1 MSRNRQRIKLTGRL
15 QGVGL
20 RPLVWR
26 IANSIGLTGWVSN
39 DAQGVCIEVQGAK
52 VDLEQFILN
61 LREQLPESARIDSEQ
76 IDDIPIQLMGKG
88 QEEGFAIL
96 NSQGQG
102 HTLCD
107 ALPDMAPCENC
118 IRELFDPA
126 NRRYLYPMI
135 SCTQCGPRYSI
146 QTSVPFDRERT
157 TLDRF
162 PLCNKCDS
170 EYSDPENRRFHSQTI
185 GCFECGPS
193 WTWSEMN
200 SQAIHSTNSDRVE
213 FILERF
219 VQILLA
225 DGIILVKGI
234 GGFQLLCDAKS
245 QHAAQKIRN
254 IKNREHKPFALMVES
269 IAQAVEIA
277 EFSYAAHVALQQSH
291 RPIVVGARKPV
302 DCTRRANFGRWISD
316 LDSSLGI
323 MLPNSPMLHLL
334 ARRFGRPIVITSAN
348 RSSEPMMIDDNQAI
362 EQFGDLVDAILMHDR
377 QIVEPLDDPVVIDT
391 SVGLIPIRLGRGN
404 TPYRLS
410 SDRSHLGSMTAVA
423 LGADLKAAWG
433 MSHGQGLYL
442 MQQLGD
448 ASHPAVLAR
457 IEESIQK
464 ILQSDLPAESIM
476 VDMHPLYETTKL
488 GKRLARSP
496 SEGSPGVLCESIQH
510 HAAHLASLAIDA
522 GIRDEDGLIGFVFDG
537 TGYGTDGAIWGGEF
551 LRIRGSE
558 FSRLGHLRPF
568 RLPAGDVAA
577 KYPWRTAL
585 AMVLDAGLKID
596 DLQACGDW
604 TTSSPWGLLK
614 ESEQSMLV
622 DLFDAPS
629 FSITTSSIGRFLDG
643 ISSLLGLVHANHYE
657 GHAAMMLED
666 FAAAY
671 KREQDTV
678 GYRFAVHVKSGVI
691 EFDGRPVVRQ
701 LIEDLR
707 CGTNP
712 SQIAFEIHASIATMM
727 VNALES
733 LPKELG
739 ENQLVGLSGGVFQ
752 NRLLVELAVDSLE
765 RAGHRVCLH
774 RHIPPN
780 DSGLAIGQL
789 RSV

>member
-1 MSRNRQRIKLTGRL
+1 MSQNRQRIKLTGRL
-15 QGVGL
+15 QGMGL

-26 IANSIGLTGWVSN
+26 IANSMELTGWVSN

-52 VDLEQFILN
+52 EDLEQFILN

-76 IDDIPIQLMGKG
+76 IDDIPSERVETG
-88 QEEGFAIL
+88 QEDGFAIL

-118 IRELFDPA
+118 ISELFDPA

-213 FILERF
+213 FIIERF
-219 VQILLA
+219 KHILLA
-225 DGIILVKGI
+225 DGIVLVKGV

-245 QHAAQKIRN
+245 QHAAQRIRN

-277 EFSYAAHVALQQSH
+277 EFSYVAHVALQQSH

-316 LDSSLGI
+316 LESSLGI

-334 ARRFGRPIVITSAN
+334 ARRFGRPVVITSAN

-362 EQFGDLVDAILMHDR
+362 ERFGYQVDAILMHDR

-442 MQQLGD
+442 MQPLGD
-448 ASHPAVLAR
+448 ASHPAVIER
-457 IEESIQK
+457 IENSIQK
-464 ILQSDLPAESIM
+464 VLRSGLPVSSIL
-476 VDMHPLYETTKL
+476 VDKHPSYETSLL
-488 GKRLARSP
+488 GRRLAMP
-496 SEGSPGVLCESIQH
+496 VHHGSQGLVCHSIQH
-510 HAAHLASLAIDA
+510 HAAHLVSLAIDA
-522 GIRDEDGLIGFVFDG
+522 RIRDEESLLGFVFDG

-629 FSITTSSIGRFLDG
+629 FSIPTSSIGRFLDG
-643 ISSLLGLVHANHYE
+643 IASLLGLVHANDYE

-666 FAAAY
+666 LAIGY
-671 KREQDTV
+671 NREQDTV
-678 GYRFAVHVKSGVI
+678 AYRFAVHVQSGVI
-691 EFDGRPVVRQ
+691 EFDSRPVVRR

-712 SQIAFEIHASIATMM
+712 SQIAFGIHASIATMM
-727 VNALES
+727 VDALGV

-739 ENQLVGLSGGVFQ
+739 ESQLVGLSGGVFQ